1 VRVDAAH
8 EPDREVSGNDRT
20 GRPPGKTDYRIAT
33 GSKEPARCDVTT
45 TLRTLERPTYN
56 GNGWAE
62 TPTAAAAAPLRPRR
76 SAGRLLFGLLLAAVV
91 VLVFVIVALR
101 ADHKQPVLAVARP
114 VAAGAQLSAASLIV
128 VRVAVED
135 GMPVVPAG
143 QLDQMVGRTAAVPLV
158 RGALLAPRQVG
169 PAAWPPAGQA
179 VLALPV
185 KAGHAPTDLVAG
197 SAVMVLVA
205 PGTGST
211 GGQAG
216 SPGGSSGQSIQAPAT
231 VVAVDRAAD
240 GSGATSVS
248 LLLGQDAAVRLAG
261 AAGGD
266 VSLVLLAPHG

>member
-1 VRVDAAH
+1 
-8 EPDREVSGNDRT
+8 
-20 GRPPGKTDYRIAT
+20 
-33 GSKEPARCDVTT
+33 VTT

-56 GNGWAE
+56 GNGRAD
-62 TPTAAAAAPLRPRR
+62 TPTAAEAAPLRPRR
-76 SAGRLLFGLLLAAVV
+76 SAGRFLFGLLLAAVV
-91 VLVFVIVALR
+91 VLVFVTVALR

-135 GMPVVPAG
+135 GVPVVPAV
-143 QLDQMVGRTAAVPLV
+143 QLDQMIGRTAAVPLV

-169 PAAWPPAGQA
+169 PPAWPPAGQA

-197 SAVMVLVA
+197 STVMVLVA

-211 GGQAG
+211 GGQAV
-216 SPGGSSGQSIQAPAT
+216 SSGQATQSVQAPAT

-266 VSLVLLAPHG
+266 ASLVLLAPHG